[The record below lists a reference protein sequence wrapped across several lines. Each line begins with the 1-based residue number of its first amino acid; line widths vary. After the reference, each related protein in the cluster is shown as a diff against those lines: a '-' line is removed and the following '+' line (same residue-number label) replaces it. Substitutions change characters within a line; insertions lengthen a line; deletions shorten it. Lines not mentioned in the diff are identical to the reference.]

1 MPLKTFDE
9 FIWKHVF
16 NNFTAK
22 VMALAMA
29 LGLWLYAYVSSYTNS
44 DVEIPVHI
52 HVGEGWSV
60 EHVLPDEVVHGEN
73 LLAKVKLSYPR
84 RFEDQFKQELSAG
97 KTYIDCNVAP
107 APDQKPVTVTLK
119 KELLVTTRD
128 FSLQIESFKPPELK
142 IELVR
147 EAAGMARVIPK
158 YSAPPPGYNV
168 EYAFPLTAEVMIR
181 GPEVIIKR
189 LQETGIETV
198 ELNISA
204 PRPGNRDEWD
214 LQPMARIPSS
224 ATVGGKTYP
233 ITCADLVQ
241 CDIHLTRAPFE
252 KSFTEV
258 PIELLVPPGY
268 SYVATLLRE
277 STTDVQVSG
286 PKSTVEAL
294 KKDNI
299 VLYVD
304 VRDPKLVPQETP
316 YTQPICAQI
325 VDEHQRD
332 VVVKPVIPTCPVKIS
347 EAKPR

>member
-29 LGLWLYAYVSSYTNS
+29 LGLWLYAYVFSYTNS

-60 EHVLPDEVVHGEN
+60 EHILPDEAVHGEN
-73 LLAKVKLSYPR
+73 LLVKVKLSYPR
-84 RFEDQFKQELSAG
+84 RFEDQFTQELRAG
-97 KTYIDCNVAP
+97 KTYLDCNVAP
-107 APDQKPVTVTLK
+107 MPDQKPVTVTLK
-119 KELLVTTRD
+119 KELLVTSRD

-147 EAAGMARVIPK
+147 EAAMMVPVVPK
-158 YSAPPPGYNV
+158 YSAPPPGYRV

-181 GPEVIIKR
+181 GPEVIIKH
-189 LQETGIETV
+189 LHEAGIET
-198 ELNISA
+198 EEMNISA
-204 PRPGNRDEWD
+204 PRPGSREEWD

-224 ATVGGKTYP
+224 AAFEGKKYP
-233 ITCADLVQ
+233 IVCTDLVQ
-241 CDIHLTRAPFE
+241 CNIHLARAPVE

-258 PIELLVPPGY
+258 PIQLLVPPGY
-268 SYVATLLRE
+268 AYVATLLRE
-277 STTDVQVSG
+277 STTNVQVTG
-286 PKSTVEAL
+286 PKSAVEAL
-294 KKDNI
+294 KKENI

-316 YTQPICAQI
+316 YTQPIYAQI

-332 VVVKPVIPTCPVKIS
+332 MVVKPATSTCAVKIS
-347 EAKPR
+347 EAKPK